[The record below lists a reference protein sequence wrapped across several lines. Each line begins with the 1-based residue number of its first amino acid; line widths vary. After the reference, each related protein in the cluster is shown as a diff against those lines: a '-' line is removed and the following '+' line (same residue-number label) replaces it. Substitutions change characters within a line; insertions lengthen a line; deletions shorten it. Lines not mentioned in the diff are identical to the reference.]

1 MSEHDQIPD
10 QIETTLAL
18 MRQKLGGGGATLKDA
33 LRKRGSRLP
42 RRVRARIHELAE
54 AETFATHPKLRFTL
68 DATALTKA
76 ATVAQDHLSSIDLSD
91 RRKGWWLGMLGAMAF
106 NLLLFFA
113 ICVAVLVWFEAI

>member
-10 QIETTLAL
+10 QIETTRAL

-42 RRVRARIHELAE
+42 RRVRSQINELAE
-54 AETFATHPKLRFTL
+54 AETFATHPRLRFTL

-76 ATVAQDHLSSIDLSD
+76 ATGAQDHLNAIDLSD
-91 RRKGWWLGMLGAMAF
+91 RRKGWWLGMLGGLAF
-106 NLLLFFA
+106 NFLLATTLL
-113 ICVAVLVWFEAI
+113 IIVLIWRGYV